1 MMEEITLASTCVLHP
16 DLLLLCWLLT
26 ELLEYKLERRYIEGE
41 KVDTSN
47 INLQTGE
54 LHCNYLVYI
63 PSPRKVMYMEHGLQC
78 NSTGD

>member
-1 MMEEITLASTCVLHP
+1 VLVANFRV
-16 DLLLLCWLLT
+16 T
-26 ELLEYKLERRYIEGE
+26 ESLEYKLERRYIEGE